1 MIFAR
6 QSTKVRRR
14 FSEFVWL
21 WKHLSRH
28 NSLALKL
35 PSLPTKRRV
44 FSRFS
49 KGFLEERRSCLQEA
63 LAGLTRI
70 TQILADSAF
79 HLFLQSTLTVKEMES
94 FISGRD
100 RRDLIDIID
109 PEGIAE
115 YRENKD
121 RRCTCHSTG
130 DSGFSGSVQPD
141 ETEEKR
147 GILDDVSSW
156 VASQQNYVSSGMMGN
171 GWSSG
176 YTCQALRKSRSCSQL
191 RAHCPDCSEKQS
203 NPLCRRLSLCHNVA
217 SVLPGGQLMI
227 APSCVKNPRG
237 NDTIGEI
244 SDGVSGDSK
253 HYDGDD
259 ETEINLSDYEIVKN
273 EPFIRVRDW
282 LNSQKEN
289 SFACDRYDSSDD
301 EQGTLTACR
310 DDVRMKDYDIIS
322 VPCSGTTTNCTLT
335 TSMGYQSNREAE
347 SMAESEADKLEDGNS
362 DSEFSVLHSSI
373 GGLDWRDRDELSSS
387 CESLH
392 SAALFLTFDV
402 VEMIELRY
410 NNVV

>member
-1 MIFAR
+1 
-6 QSTKVRRR
+6 
-14 FSEFVWL
+14 
-21 WKHLSRH
+21 
-28 NSLALKL
+28 
-35 PSLPTKRRV
+35 
-44 FSRFS
+44 
-49 KGFLEERRSCLQEA
+49 
-63 LAGLTRI
+63 
-70 TQILADSAF
+70 
-79 HLFLQSTLTVKEMES
+79 MEG
-94 FISGRD
+94 FISGKDSRE
-100 RRDLIDIID
+100 LLDIID
-109 PEGIAE
+109 PQGIAQ

-141 ETEEKR
+141 DAEEKR

-156 VASQQNYVSSGMMGN
+156 VASQQNYVSSGLMGN

-176 YTCQALRKSRSCSQL
+176 YTCQALRKSRSSLQL

-203 NPLCRRLSLCHNVA
+203 NPLNRRLSLSHNVA

-227 APSCVKNPRG
+227 APAGVKNPRG
-237 NDTIGEI
+237 SETVGES

-253 HYDGDD
+253 HYEGDD
-259 ETEINLSDYEIVKN
+259 ETEFNLSDYEVVKS

-282 LNSQKEN
+282 LNSQNEN
-289 SFACDRYDSSDD
+289 SLAGDRYDSSDD
-301 EQGTLTACR
+301 EQDTLAACP

-322 VPCSGTTTNCTLT
+322 VPCSGKTSKCPSA
-335 TSMGYQSNREAE
+335 TSMGYLSNGQAE
-347 SMAESEADKLEDGNS
+347 SMAESEADKQEDGDN
-362 DSEFSVLHSSI
+362 DSEFTVLHSSI

-402 VEMIELRY
+402 VEMIELHY

>member
-1 MIFAR
+1 
-6 QSTKVRRR
+6 
-14 FSEFVWL
+14 
-21 WKHLSRH
+21 
-28 NSLALKL
+28 
-35 PSLPTKRRV
+35 
-44 FSRFS
+44 
-49 KGFLEERRSCLQEA
+49 
-63 LAGLTRI
+63 
-70 TQILADSAF
+70 
-79 HLFLQSTLTVKEMES
+79 
-94 FISGRD
+94 
-100 RRDLIDIID
+100 
-109 PEGIAE
+109 
-115 YRENKD
+115 
-121 RRCTCHSTG
+121 
-130 DSGFSGSVQPD
+130 
-141 ETEEKR
+141 
-147 GILDDVSSW
+147 
-156 VASQQNYVSSGMMGN
+156 
-171 GWSSG
+171 
-176 YTCQALRKSRSCSQL
+176 
-191 RAHCPDCSEKQS
+191 
-203 NPLCRRLSLCHNVA
+203 
-217 SVLPGGQLMI
+217 MI
-227 APSCVKNPRG
+227 APRCVKNPRG

-289 SFACDRYDSSDD
+289 SLACDRYDSSDD

-347 SMAESEADKLEDGNS
+347 SMAESEADKQEDGDS